1 MTGIFSTFSGLLFK
15 SHFFHILTT
24 QILNQSTEQE
34 GHRGRDRDRDREQFP
49 SLPSSF
55 HLEMESLHLFVLL
68 AILKKK
74 FYGIRSEFS
83 RIVTFSV

>member
-1 MTGIFSTFSGLLFK
+1 MTGIFQRFQGYFLRVTS
-15 SHFFHILTT
+15 
-24 QILNQSTEQE
+24 LNQSSEQE